1 MPELSRFQGMFIKD
15 GIAYASKTE
24 NEIRIIKV
32 KVVGELSLLVTFSSG
47 EERIFDM
54 QYLIKYPVY
63 QKLNDYEYFKTVRI
77 ENGVL
82 VWNNGELDVAPEEVY
97 KESYEYEQIVAQ

>member
-1 MPELSRFQGMFIKD
+1 MFIKD
-15 GIAYASKTE
+15 GIAYANVPKD
-24 NEIRIIKV
+24 EIKIINV

-54 QYLIKYPVY
+54 AYLMKYPVY
-63 QKLNDYEYFKTVRI
+63 KKLENFEIFNTVHI

-82 VWNNGELDVAPEEVY
+82 VWNKGEIDISPEEVY
-97 KESYEYEQIVAQ
+97 KESYEYEKILVN

>member
-1 MPELSRFQGMFIKD
+1 MFVKD
-15 GIAYASKTE
+15 GIAYANTKQ
-24 NEIRIIKV
+24 NDIKIVNV

-54 QYLIKYPVY
+54 SYLMKYDIY
-63 QKLNDYEYFKTVRI
+63 KKLKDYEIFKNVYI

-82 VWNNGELDVAPEEVY
+82 VWNNGEIDIAPEEVY
-97 KESYEYEQIVAQ
+97 KESYEYEKILAN

>member
-1 MPELSRFQGMFIKD
+1 MFVKD
-15 GIAYASKTE
+15 GIAYANTPK
-24 NEIRIIKV
+24 NDIKVLHV

-54 QYLIKYPVY
+54 AYLMKYPVY
-63 QKLNDYEYFKTVRI
+63 NKLKDYEFFKTVYI

-82 VWNNGELDVAPEEVY
+82 VWNNGEIDIAPEEVY
-97 KESYEYEQIVAQ
+97 KESYEYEKIIVQ

>member
-1 MPELSRFQGMFIKD
+1 MFIKD
-15 GIAYASKTE
+15 GIAYA
-24 NEIRIIKV
+24 NVPNDEIKIINV

-54 QYLIKYPVY
+54 AYLMKYPIY
-63 QKLNDYEYFKTVRI
+63 KKLEDYELFKTVYV

-82 VWNNGELDVAPEEVY
+82 VWNNGEIDIAPEEVY
-97 KESYEYEQIVAQ
+97 KESYEYERILAN

>member
-1 MPELSRFQGMFIKD
+1 MFVKD
-15 GIAYASKTE
+15 GIAYANTKQ
-24 NEIRIIKV
+24 NDIKIVNV

-54 QYLIKYPVY
+54 SYLMKYDIY
-63 QKLNDYEYFKTVRI
+63 KKLKDYEIFKNVYI

-82 VWNNGELDVAPEEVY
+82 VWNNGEIDIAPEEVY
-97 KESYEYEQIVAQ
+97 KESYEYEKFLAN